1 VPEHAYAYLDYDPAL
16 ANRLLDKMGLAARD
30 EYGHRLRPDG
40 QRLVLNIETSSTMLG
55 AGKMFELIAA
65 DWTRVGIKTVI
76 KHQARQLYAQRR
88 NALLCDVMVWG
99 GAGEIIPTL
108 DPRWFLPYNGGS
120 FHGLDYV
127 RWFRSDGEKGEKPPP
142 DMLRCIEL
150 YRQIERTI
158 DEAEQI
164 RLFKQIIE
172 INRQNLWVIGTV
184 GAIPQIFIVNERFRN
199 VPEVAVACWPL
210 RTPGAT
216 APESYAIDPN

>member
-1 VPEHAYAYLDYDPAL
+1 
-16 ANRLLDKMGLAARD
+16 
-30 EYGHRLRPDG
+30 
-40 QRLVLNIETSSTMLG
+40 
-55 AGKMFELIAA
+55 
-65 DWTRVGIKTVI
+65 
-76 KHQARQLYAQRR
+76 
-88 NALLCDVMVWG
+88 MVWG